1 MKKYILSAL
10 LALCAISA
18 LAVAL
23 LGGAQEEGP
32 LSKEIGWKYDSMRS
46 ICYMSVECITTDFSP
61 VQESI
66 YTNRLMYGELPLSFL
81 LTVEAP
87 NIVRDSISAM
97 TCLVECAGVKMEA
110 DLKDLQMEHREGK
123 TFGSGVFVQNLSPI
137 AKEVGEPAVMDMMRV
152 FPKGV
157 KISLK
162 YRLADGFE
170 SEYRVVKE

>member
-23 LGGAQEEGP
+23 LGGSQEDRP
-32 LSKEIGWKYDSMRS
+32 LSGEIEWRYGAMRS

-81 LTVEAP
+81 LSVEAP
-87 NIVRDSISAM
+87 NVVKDSVAAM

-137 AKEVGEPAVMDMMRV
+137 AKEMGEPAVMDMMRV

-162 YRLADGFE
+162 YRLSDGYE